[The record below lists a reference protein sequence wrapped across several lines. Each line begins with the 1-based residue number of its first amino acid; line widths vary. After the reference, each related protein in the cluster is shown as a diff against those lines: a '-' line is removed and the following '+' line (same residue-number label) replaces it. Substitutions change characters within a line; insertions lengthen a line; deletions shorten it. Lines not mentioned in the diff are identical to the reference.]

1 MKINKEEDIGSKYEQ
16 FNNELI
22 QYKKCG
28 FIRTYQLY
36 RDLNYNGR
44 LQLTVVFN
52 NGNTARM
59 ATVKSID
66 MFLRGLCH
74 GIGSSA
80 TRFSILSDQFKGLTK

>member
-1 MKINKEEDIGSKYEQ
+1 MKIDKEDTGNKYEQ

-52 NGNTARM
+52 NGNTVRM
-59 ATVKSID
+59 ATTKSIE
-66 MFLRGLCH
+66 MFLRGLYH
-74 GIGSSA
+74 GIGSST
-80 TRFSILSDQFKGLTK
+80 TRFSMLSDQFKGLTE